1 MEHGYHGR
9 TPLYEI
15 LKLDQNLRERIRENV
30 SGPALLEGIEGVYFR
45 GMKETAGLLLEQRIT
60 DKKEL
65 RPHLEGFF
73 TDH

>member
-15 LKLDQNLRERIRENV
+15 LKLDQNLRDHIRENV
-30 SGPALLEGIEGVYFR
+30 SGSAFLEGVEGVYFR

-60 DKKEL
+60 DIKEL
-65 RPHLEGFF
+65 RPHLEDF
-73 TDH
+73 